1 MESKELRRRAAKCE
15 QNDREVDKTPR
26 HALSDDGAALNI
38 AHNNTAAAAAA
49 RALIPASGIYII
61 I

>member
-38 AHNNTAAAAAA
+38 AHNNS
-49 RALIPASGIYII
+49 RRSRINSREWHLYYHLMP
-61 I
+61 